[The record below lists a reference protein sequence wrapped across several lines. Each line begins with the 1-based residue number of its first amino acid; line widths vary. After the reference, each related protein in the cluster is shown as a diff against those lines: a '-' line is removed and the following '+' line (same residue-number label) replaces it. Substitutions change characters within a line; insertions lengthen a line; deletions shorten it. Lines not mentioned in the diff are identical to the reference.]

1 MNARRP
7 SQTSAMVAFL
17 RALAHDGLTG
27 VPSFADPTAARLLP
41 FPWST
46 LHAGV
51 RSATRRLEPEKARR
65 GFSPLVDILPLRT
78 LHIDEEIAEAVAR
91 GCRQL
96 VILGAGLD
104 GRAHRLPGLAS
115 VTVFEVDHPATQA
128 DKRVRARGL
137 PLAAHRLTYVPV
149 DFEHERLAQR
159 LREAGFDPSA
169 PAVWIWEGVTM
180 YLTDA
185 AIAATLADVSG
196 LSAPGSRL
204 VVNYRE
210 PGEVTAAERP
220 MHWWFTSR
228 VKEPQIGD
236 RSRDTMAREVEAAG
250 LKVLRDS
257 GGGDWAARY
266 GAPQPT
272 PHLLRTRDLVAEK
285 P

>member
-7 SQTSAMVAFL
+7 SQTSALVAFL

-27 VPSFADPTAARLLP
+27 VPAFADPTAARLLP
-41 FPWST
+41 FPWSM
-46 LHAGV
+46 LHAGI
-51 RSATRRLEPEKARR
+51 RRATRRLAPDDARR
-65 GFSPLVDILPLRT
+65 RFSPLVDILPLRT
-78 LHIDEEIAEAVAR
+78 LHIDEELAEAVAR

-104 GRAHRLPGLAS
+104 GRAHRLPGLAG

-128 DKRVRARGL
+128 DKRARARGL

-169 PAVWIWEGVTM
+169 PTVWIWEGVTM
-180 YLTDA
+180 YLTDP
-185 AIAATLADVSG
+185 AIAATLADVSE

-210 PGEVTAAERP
+210 PGAVPGESP
-220 MHWWFTSR
+220 MRWFTER

-236 RSRDTMAREVEAAG
+236 RSRDTMTREVETAG

-266 GAPQPT
+266 GAPEPT
-272 PHLLRTRDLVAEK
+272 VPTLLRTRNMVAEK

>member
-1 MNARRP
+1 MKAQRP
-7 SQTSAMVAFL
+7 SQTSALVAFL

-27 VPSFADPTAARLLP
+27 VPSFSDPTARKLLP

-46 LHAGV
+46 LHAGI
-51 RSATRRLEPEKARR
+51 RRATRRLEPEKARR
-65 GFSPLVDILPLRT
+65 AFSPLVDILPLRT
-78 LHIDEEIAEAVAR
+78 LHIDEELAEAVAR

-104 GRAHRLPGLAS
+104 GRAHRLPGLAG

-128 DKRVRARGL
+128 DKRARARGL

-149 DFEHERLAQR
+149 NFEHERLAQR
-159 LREAGFDPSA
+159 LPEAGFDPSA
-169 PAVWIWEGVTM
+169 PTVWIWEGVTQ

-210 PGEVTAAERP
+210 PGAIPGDGP
-220 MHWWFTSR
+220 MRWFTER

-236 RSRDTMAREVEAAG
+236 RSRDTMAREVETAG

-257 GGGDWAARY
+257 SGGDWAARY
-266 GAPQPT
+266 GAPAPT
-272 PHLLRTRDLVAEK
+272 HPHLLRTRNLVAEK